1 MRACVARALH
11 MGSVLSFFSFSSS
24 TFFSSFCLFVSFYFF
39 LYLKKNKIHTHHR
52 HRHHHRR
59 ASKYLYN
66 YHFTGLCGVERLEMP
81 LVPVVARVLGKNIF
95 LSVHVE
101 SIGWRGHI
109 S

>member
-11 MGSVLSFFSFSSS
+11 MGNILSFFSSS
-24 TFFSSFCLFVSFYFF
+24 TFFLLFFF
-39 LYLKKNKIHTHHR
+39 LFLNKIHTHHR
-52 HRHHHRR
+52 HRHHHRH

-66 YHFTGLCGVERLEMP
+66 YHFTGLCGVKRLEMP